1 MPEKMP
7 EGADL
12 PASSKSFAETGPKLW
27 TSVLFLYGSFVLLRF
42 LQSLLLSEPAVIPDE
57 LVYKSMAYGFFKWQD
72 LFALSPEAVG
82 APTNVGYVLYQILIS
97 LIFFFRD
104 NFLVAGKLVNA
115 FLINATIFP
124 LYRILRDFVPREE
137 AAAGAALA
145 LLLPSFGYSSFL
157 MAENLYTPL
166 FVLCVYLIYKSC
178 TEGSL
183 RYPMLTAGCLV
194 LCFMT
199 KPHALS
205 LLAALVACGGFL
217 AAFYAFKV
225 KDRLSSRRVLLSLG
239 AACAL
244 LMVSLLAFTGI
255 YGGSFAR
262 IAGFNLAVTRG
273 IPSSIVAGFGSQE
286 YVFGEFFTMAAAHLG
301 SVLFLFLVPLLLT
314 CWGWAQAFRERDTKR
329 LAFSSL
335 ILFILFELGV
345 MTLVISLFFAPE
357 ESFVRL
363 HGRFYSM
370 AFPLLIIS
378 FVVFRKR
385 VRWTRAR
392 RAVLLSLSLL
402 ALFALLPGI
411 PVFFG
416 SPVKFSLAIDFPEVA
431 WAAFLPR
438 VVVAAVVFLFGWM
451 TIQLIRKGRTGLY
464 LGFFVAV
471 ALIANCAESWILVR
485 FYEPQRVATRPARTF
500 IRDTIRNPD
509 SRVAVIDPGE
519 IHKFLTVFW
528 LPYNFTLAARLPEHT
543 TLERDEIP
551 EETDFVV
558 LFGEYPL
565 DFQPLRSFRRGK
577 CRILRLASHENV
589 IRDFLGVTL
598 DAPEWGWTEKEFA
611 YFPDERFERLVLTLN
626 DWKPY
631 YPRELMIHTSRGNQ
645 RVRLNRIQ
653 GPIILPY
660 SRFYRFSLER
670 TFNPREL
677 GINPED
683 DRELGISLR
692 SAVIEFQ

>member
-1 MPEKMP
+1 
-7 EGADL
+7 
-12 PASSKSFAETGPKLW
+12 
-27 TSVLFLYGSFVLLRF
+27 
-42 LQSLLLSEPAVIPDE
+42 
-57 LVYKSMAYGFFKWQD
+57 
-72 LFALSPEAVG
+72 
-82 APTNVGYVLYQILIS
+82 
-97 LIFFFRD
+97 
-104 NFLVAGKLVNA
+104 
-115 FLINATIFP
+115 
-124 LYRILRDFVPREE
+124 
-137 AAAGAALA
+137 
-145 LLLPSFGYSSFL
+145 
-157 MAENLYTPL
+157 
-166 FVLCVYLIYKSC
+166 
-178 TEGSL
+178 
-183 RYPMLTAGCLV
+183 
-194 LCFMT
+194 
-199 KPHALS
+199 
-205 LLAALVACGGFL
+205 
-217 AAFYAFKV
+217 
-225 KDRLSSRRVLLSLG
+225 
-239 AACAL
+239 
-244 LMVSLLAFTGI
+244 
-255 YGGSFAR
+255 
-262 IAGFNLAVTRG
+262 
-273 IPSSIVAGFGSQE
+273 
-286 YVFGEFFTMAAAHLG
+286 
-301 SVLFLFLVPLLLT
+301 
-314 CWGWAQAFRERDTKR
+314 
-329 LAFSSL
+329 
-335 ILFILFELGV
+335 
-345 MTLVISLFFAPE
+345 
-357 ESFVRL
+357 
-363 HGRFYSM
+363 M

-416 SPVKFSLAIDFPEVA
+416 SPAKFSLAIDFPEVA

-528 LPYNFTLAARLPEHT
+528 LPYNFTLAVRLPEHT

-631 YPRELMIHTSRGNQ
+631 YPRELMIHTSQGNQ

-660 SRFYRFSLER
+660 SRFYRFSLDR

-683 DRELGISLR
+683 NRELGISLR